1 MSVLSEKIDDFN
13 SDGKE
18 VKDSKESVK
27 KAIEA
32 YNKMKPAL
40 AKAEEKKRSAKPK
53 VFKVD
58 IKEEPKRESTQSSVN
73 MFGTSTVV
81 SDFNDIGI
89 GVKTVSKKAK
99 EDKEIDFANVKN
111 GIGEVK
117 LKFVDHSNLYKVEAS
132 NVLNLNP
139 FQISFSES
147 ELNQFTYQNPMI
159 AKPQEGFNKQS
170 F

>member
-1 MSVLSEKIDDFN
+1 MSILEEKINEFN
-13 SDGKE
+13 NDGKE
-18 VKDSKESVK
+18 VKDSKASVK
-27 KAIEA
+27 KAIDA

-58 IKEEPKRESTQSSVN
+58 IKEEPKKEVKAASVN

-81 SDFNDIGI
+81 SDLSDIGI
-89 GVKTVSKKAK
+89 GVKPVSKKAK

-111 GIGEVK
+111 GVGEVK

-147 ELNQFTYQNPMI
+147 ELNQFTYQNPML